1 MMVIFK
7 VCINFIHVEQ
17 KINWN
22 HIKKVRENKTFYDA
36 AILSEY
42 TKVLESY
49 QYHKSDKI
57 SFNIYA
63 DLKTLFEKSL
73 SPTKVSEHIPGF
85 SMSTVLSFKNKK
97 ISIMNT
103 EKKVLKIFK
112 RGRNEDN

>member
-7 VCINFIHVEQ
+7 VCINVIHVEQ
-17 KINWN
+17 KINCY
-22 HIKKVRENKTFYDA
+22 HIKKVSENKTFYDA

-63 DLKTLFEKSL
+63 DLKSL
-73 SPTKVSEHIPGF
+73 SPTKVSERIPCF
-85 SMSTVLSFKNKK
+85 SMSTILSFKNKK
-97 ISIMNT
+97 
-103 EKKVLKIFK
+103 
-112 RGRNEDN
+112 

>member
-85 SMSTVLSFKNKK
+85 SMSTILSFKNKK
-97 ISIMNT
+97 
-103 EKKVLKIFK
+103 
-112 RGRNEDN
+112 

>member
-22 HIKKVRENKTFYDA
+22 HIKKVSENKTFYDA

-49 QYHKSDKI
+49 QYHISDKI
-57 SFNIYA
+57 
-63 DLKTLFEKSL
+63 
-73 SPTKVSEHIPGF
+73 
-85 SMSTVLSFKNKK
+85 
-97 ISIMNT
+97 
-103 EKKVLKIFK
+103 
-112 RGRNEDN
+112 